1 MKITKILVA
10 LSFLFAV
17 STAKAGEMTVTGSM
31 QATYQSE
38 VDRTTGNPL
47 GMDKEITFS
56 GSTELDNGISMSV
69 MQDFND
75 QGGFAD
81 AKITFGNVMGL
92 VDIYVGPDGS
102 ELDAIDDIT
111 PSAFEEANGSGSGT
125 YQDVGGLDTEMGIGI
140 KGSLPI
146 LGTVSAQYVPKAD
159 GNGDANGGD
168 DKESSADTNASVGS
182 GFEIVVRNNM
192 GDLPFVGSFLDGN
205 SLTLGYAEEEVSTI
219 ADTTDR
225 YEATAAITGSYG
237 NFSYGYQVESI
248 QTGET
253 VIKTSATPSDDS
265 IEYRVDSIGLAY
277 AVNDALSL
285 SYNIMEQRQSAE
297 AVDSSFKQKT
307 DAINIGYT
315 VGGITLGFQDA
326 STDNANM
333 SKDTKDDTRTIS
345 VKAAF

>member
-17 STAKAGEMTVTGSM
+17 STAQAGEMTVTGNM

-38 VDRTTGNPL
+38 IDRTTGNPL
-47 GMDKEITFS
+47 GMDKEIKFS
-56 GSTELDNGISMSV
+56 GSTDLDNGITMSV

-75 QGGFAD
+75 QGSFGD
-81 AKITFGNVMGL
+81 AKITFGNVGGV
-92 VDIYVGPDGS
+92 VDIYVGTDGS

-125 YQDVGGLDTEMGIGI
+125 YKDIGGLDTEMGIGV
-140 KGSLPI
+140 KGTVPF
-146 LGTVSAQYVPKAD
+146 LGSVSAQYVPKAD

-168 DKESSADTNASVGS
+168 DKESSGDTSPSVGS
-182 GFEIVVRNNM
+182 AYEVAIKTAM
-192 GDLPFVGSFLDGN
+192 GDLPVVGSFLGGN
-205 SLTLGYAEEEVSTI
+205 TLTLGFAEEEVGT
-219 ADTTDR
+219 AANTTDR
-225 YEATAAITGSYG
+225 IEATVALTGSIG
-237 NFSYGYQVESI
+237 QFSYGYQKELVDEG
-248 QTGET
+248 QTAAGT
-253 VIKTSATPSDDS
+253 DADFYKIDT
-265 IEYRVDSIGLAY
+265 YGLAY
-277 AVNDALSL
+277 AINDDLSI
-285 SYNIMEQRQSAE
+285 SYNVTEQSQHNIDA
-297 AVDSSFKQKT
+297 DSSFKQET

-333 SKDTKDDTRTIS
+333 VKDVADDTRTIS